1 MPYIDLT
8 MPINE
13 RTPVFPG
20 DPPHK
25 IVQLTTVKDEGW
37 NKKGLTI
44 TSHFSTH
51 IDAPSHRFAHG
62 KTLSDFP
69 LEKFIGDCVV
79 LSLAKPDLSLIK
91 KNDIVFIFS
100 GVTEKLYRK
109 DFFENNPVI
118 SEELAQKLVAKKV
131 KIVGI
136 DAPSPDTD
144 PYPIHSILL
153 PHDILIV
160 ENLMHLR
167 KLVGKRFEC
176 FILPLN
182 IENGDG
188 APCRV
193 IAKI

>member
-1 MPYIDLT
+1 MKYLDLT

-20 DPPHK
+20 DPSHE
-25 IVQLTTVKDEGW
+25 IIQLTTIEKDGW

-51 IDAPSHRFAHG
+51 IDAPSHRISGG

-69 LEKFIGDCVV
+69 IEKFVGPCIV
-79 LSLAKPDLSLIK
+79 LSLSKPDLSLVK
-91 KNDIVFIFS
+91 ENDIVFFFS
-100 GVTEKLYRK
+100 GVTEKLYKK
-109 DFFENNPVI
+109 DFFDKNPVI
-118 SEELAQKLVAKKV
+118 SEELAHQLVAKKV

-136 DAPSPDTD
+136 DAPSPDDD

-153 PHDILIV
+153 PKDILIV

-176 FILPLN
+176 FIFPLN
-182 IENGDG
+182 IEEGDG